1 MLLKQQNISN
11 KTIPRTS
18 VWIKTNH
25 RNIEGI
31 RSKGKKCN
39 KKSSSIQHESV
50 VKKERMNMVAN
61 IRCRQ
66 KFGYLTMQIIF
77 ADRRSRDP
85 ISDVSFHFY
94 VYNVYSFHIFI
105 RFPSPRSFC
114 SVFKSRRTI
123 PLSAG
128 FIRREQFSCTLL
140 FLIIISISIFLFIS
154 GSLFFNTSKS

>member
-1 MLLKQQNISN
+1 MCNIYICMNNTYIFMTAITSIELN
-11 KTIPRTS
+11 ILSKTIWRPS
-18 VWIKTNH
+18 AWIKTNH

-39 KKSSSIQHESV
+39 KKSSSIQNESV
-50 VKKERMNMVAN
+50 VKKQRMNMVVN

-77 ADRRSRDP
+77 ADRRGWDP

-105 RFPSPRSFC
+105 RFSSPS
-114 SVFKSRRTI
+114 
-123 PLSAG
+123 
-128 FIRREQFSCTLL
+128 FIL
-140 FLIIISISIFLFIS
+140 FRF
-154 GSLFFNTSKS
+154 